1 MGAMWSDEVDEEEKL
16 KSKKTKSKKSTK
28 SSFFDDFSFS
38 EIDEHV
44 KDEDDDLEELVEEEE
59 PIYVAPPV
67 LSIKKRGSKSKSKSV
82 RFAKMGARR
91 GTKKNMY

>member
-1 MGAMWSDEVDEEEKL
+1 MGAMWSDEADEEKP
-16 KSKKTKSKKSTK
+16 KPKRSRSSAKNK

-38 EIDEHV
+38 EIDEPI
-44 KDEDDDLEELVEEEE
+44 DEDLEELVEEEE